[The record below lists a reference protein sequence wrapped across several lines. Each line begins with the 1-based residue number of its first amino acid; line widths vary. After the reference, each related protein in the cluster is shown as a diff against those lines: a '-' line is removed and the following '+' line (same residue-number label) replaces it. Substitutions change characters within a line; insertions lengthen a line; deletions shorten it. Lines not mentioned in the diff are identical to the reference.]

1 MIRLAAGLSA
11 ALALILLL
19 VWQQS
24 RLPAEVRISRQLS
37 GEHWYTIELS
47 GHHVGYLHTRSQGL
61 ADGGWRYDSHTHI
74 LLESDAPVNIR
85 KRLEFDGKAPW
96 NLRTAEQR
104 VQRGSAPEESTG
116 FVMRD
121 GKLLAISTD
130 GQHLASGRSS
140 YTLGDFLHI
149 ERWLVDADPPLQS
162 RIRTPTLAFESG
174 RVRSSAYTLIDRDAN
189 GVTLQ
194 SEASIGPTL
203 TRLLPSLLP
212 GSIDVAG
219 AFRFTL
225 SDQATALDVSSPA
238 FHEAYLLPV
247 DSRIPDPTLI
257 ESMRLTALEKD
268 SGRTLLEVEARAQ
281 TLSSAAGSAL
291 PARSLP
297 QARID
302 ELAREAGLD
311 GPSGNDG
318 ERIHRMLELLQ
329 QRLTYREGAAP
340 DSLSAVLD
348 RGYGECTDFAD
359 LLTVL
364 AQHSGLAARTVIGL
378 AYRDRKPYGFA
389 FHAWNE
395 VRVDGTWEVI
405 DPTWGQRY
413 ADATH
418 LPLDDHDLA
427 TLKLYGSQQNAVIA
441 VSRIVSRDT

>member
-1 MIRLAAGLSA
+1 MIRFAAGLSVV
-11 ALALILLL
+11 LLLILLL

-24 RLPAEVRISRQLS
+24 RLPAEIRISRQLS
-37 GEHWYTIELS
+37 GDHWYTIELS
-47 GHHVGYLHTRSQGL
+47 GHHVGYLHTRSRGL
-61 ADGGWRYDSHTHI
+61 ADGGWRYESHTHV
-74 LLESDAPVNIR
+74 LLASDAPVNIR

-96 NLRTAEQR
+96 RLRTAEQR
-104 VQRGSAPEESTG
+104 VQRGTATEESTG
-116 FVMRD
+116 FVS
-121 GKLLAISTD
+121 GEGELLAISTN
-130 GQHLASGRSS
+130 GQSLASGRDR
-140 YTLGDFLHI
+140 YTLGDFLRI
-149 ERWLVDADPPLQS
+149 ERWLIDANPPLQS

-174 RVRSSAYTLIDRDAN
+174 QVRSTAYTLIDRDAN
-189 GVTLQ
+189 GFTLQ

-225 SDQATALDVSSPA
+225 TDQTAALDVSSPA

-247 DSRIPDPTLI
+247 EFRIPDPGLI
-257 ESMRLTALEKD
+257 DSMQLTALEKD
-268 SGRTLLEVEARAQ
+268 TGRTLLALEARSQAV
-281 TLSSAAGSAL
+281 SKSPGSML

-297 QARID
+297 QLRIE
-302 ELAREAGLD
+302 ELVQAAGLKGQTGD
-311 GPSGNDG
+311 
-318 ERIHRMLELLQ
+318 EAIRIHRLLELLQ
-329 QRLTYREGAAP
+329 QRLSYREGAPNA
-340 DSLSAVLD
+340 SLSAVLD

-395 VRVDGTWEVI
+395 VRVDGDWEVI
-405 DPTWGQRY
+405 DPTWEQRY

-418 LPLDDHDLA
+418 LPLDDHELA

-441 VSRIVSRDT
+441 VSNIVHREG